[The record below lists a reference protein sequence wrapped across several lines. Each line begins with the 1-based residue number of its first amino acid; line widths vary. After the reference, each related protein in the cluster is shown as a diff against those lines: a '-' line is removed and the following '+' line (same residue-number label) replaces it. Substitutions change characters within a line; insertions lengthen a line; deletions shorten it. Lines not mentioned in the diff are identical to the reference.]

1 MGYLIKDN
9 YLIKK
14 IIRIPQ
20 ADVQIMDALGTP
32 FTLIQTNNLFTVI
45 PVVCFVNIDTN
56 QTTPY
61 TGWGHLHLTN
71 TGNLGTGDLCATYA
85 TNATPTGD
93 LQTGGTYNMLINAQT
108 SPIRIGGTID
118 KKDLQIF
125 FETPITAGDGDMI
138 VTLYYIVA

>member
-20 ADVQIMDALGTP
+20 ADVQIMDAVNTP
-32 FTLIQTNNLFTVI
+32 YTLIQTNNLFTVV
-45 PVVCFVNIDTN
+45 PVICFVRIDTN
-56 QTTPY
+56 QTIPY
-61 TGWGHLHLTN
+61 TGFSHMHLTN
-71 TGNLGTGDLCATYA
+71 TGNLGTGDLCATFA
-85 TNATPTGD
+85 ENASVTLD
-93 LQTGGTYNMLINAQT
+93 LQTGGVYSMLINAQT
-108 SPIRIGGTID
+108 SPVRIGGSLAE
-118 KKDLQIF
+118 KDLQIF